1 MSVRFHPHSYDTR
14 TYAVATPVCV
24 AQALHRLVRA
34 ARSRLPPQPARPE
47 ALG

>member
-1 MSVRFHPHSYDTR
+1 MRFHPHSYDTR
-14 TYAVATPVCV
+14 TYAVATPVCVCV